1 MLGLIL
7 IIVAIIL
14 AFIDAFVP
22 TRPSWLL
29 NAAVIIG
36 FIGVLLGPTAVHLT
50 S

>member
-14 AFIDAFVP
+14 AFVSAFVP

-29 NAAVIIG
+29 ELAVILG
-36 FIGVLLGPTAVHLT
+36 FIGVLLGPTTLHI
-50 S
+50 SS